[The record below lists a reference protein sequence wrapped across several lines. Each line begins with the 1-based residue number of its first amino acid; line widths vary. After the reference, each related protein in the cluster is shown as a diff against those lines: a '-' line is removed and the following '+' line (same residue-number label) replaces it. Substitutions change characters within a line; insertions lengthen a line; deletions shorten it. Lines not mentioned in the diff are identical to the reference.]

1 LVDVFIYVNDEFILS
16 AQNIASSAKIT
27 ANAETTGDLSKLL
40 DTSHLTYVELKPG
53 SKGSWLLL
61 DLQMVTKIGEME
73 VYFDYTWTSK
83 CLQHQA
89 DQVSQTFD
97 KKGLNS

>member
-40 DTSHLTYVELKPG
+40 DMAAT
-53 SKGSWLLL
+53 
-61 DLQMVTKIGEME
+61 
-73 VYFDYTWTSK
+73 
-83 CLQHQA
+83 
-89 DQVSQTFD
+89 
-97 KKGLNS
+97 